1 MRYEFRKPAFS
12 YQTPITMYTRNI
24 GIAGLFIGTLF
35 KVMHWPGAN
44 IISVISGVLVVAA
57 TVFIVLT
64 KPKPWVTGELLRSL
78 IGILL
83 VTFLLLKV
91 LHIPFSTAS
100 LGGATLALVA
110 LFVVERQNFDP
121 RKAMQLRSPW
131 LIGPSAILF
140 VLGTLFKVMHWPG
153 ASVMLVLGMTGCAV
167 WFLVPQTRKLANA

>member
-83 VTFLLLKV
+83 VAETCKCLN
-91 LHIPFSTAS
+91 P
-100 LGGATLALVA
+100 GLAPVNN
-110 LFVVERQNFDP
+110 R
-121 RKAMQLRSPW
+121 
-131 LIGPSAILF
+131 G
-140 VLGTLFKVMHWPG
+140 
-153 ASVMLVLGMTGCAV
+153 
-167 WFLVPQTRKLANA
+167 